1 MRSKGKMK
9 EWRKPFYT
17 YFEGQKFLMKQQ
29 PGVRRK
35 QKTRETIMPTVS
47 LLLQKIFIKNGLI
60 TNG

>member
-1 MRSKGKMK
+1 MK